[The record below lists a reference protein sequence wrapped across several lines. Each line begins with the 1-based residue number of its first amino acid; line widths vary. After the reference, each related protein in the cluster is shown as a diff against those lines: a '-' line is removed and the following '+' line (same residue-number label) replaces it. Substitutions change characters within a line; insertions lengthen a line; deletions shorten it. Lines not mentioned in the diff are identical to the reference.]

1 MPSKSIFEIFL
12 LDSMLLLCTFVWWPS
27 YQDDYFNLKNE
38 NRHTYSTTIN
48 TYCGD
53 INFVKVESIVKLIL
67 VDCANI
73 LPMSNILAACHEQW
87 ARTDSLGLYKQLE
100 GETDGDW
107 CLLPAYMVAD
117 YFQHGSLVYHHESL
131 WDKSYLHFTEEEYRL
146 KRINYWRRSHSWQG
160 TEREINQKVFHHLY
174 HTLFQIRNHDRWLQ

>member
-1 MPSKSIFEIFL
+1 MPSKSIFEMLFL

-73 LPMSNILAACHEQW
+73 LPMSNILAACHEQ
-87 ARTDSLGLYKQLE
+87 
-100 GETDGDW
+100 
-107 CLLPAYMVAD
+107 
-117 YFQHGSLVYHHESL
+117 
-131 WDKSYLHFTEEEYRL
+131 
-146 KRINYWRRSHSWQG
+146 
-160 TEREINQKVFHHLY
+160 
-174 HTLFQIRNHDRWLQ
+174 